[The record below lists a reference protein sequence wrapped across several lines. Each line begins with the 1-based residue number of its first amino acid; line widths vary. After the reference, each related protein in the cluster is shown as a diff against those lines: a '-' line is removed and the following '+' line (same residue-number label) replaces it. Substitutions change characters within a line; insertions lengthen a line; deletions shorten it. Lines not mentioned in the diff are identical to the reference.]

1 MMVEDVV
8 VGPLLLGKLDLT
20 VGLVELPLIEIG

>member
-1 MMVEDVV
+1 MMIEDIV
-8 VGPLLLGKLDLT
+8 VGPLLLGKPDFT